1 MQVPLGYSL
10 RNLAVRKMTTA
21 LTAGGMALVVF
32 VFAAVLMLDAGL
44 KQTLVDTGEDDNV
57 VVIRRSAGSEVAS
70 NVERVPAAIVES
82 LPQVALGAGGQ
93 PLISKESVVLI
104 TLNKRVAE
112 GQAPRPSNVI
122 IRGVDAMGLYLR
134 PQVKIVAGRM
144 FRPGVAEIVVARSI
158 AQRFESAGLGESLRF
173 GGREWRIVGLF
184 DAGESGF
191 DSEIWGDAE
200 QLMQSFRRQV
210 YSSLIFRLADPSAFA
225 EAKEAIESDPRL
237 MLEALRERD
246 FYAEQSETLSA
257 FIRILG
263 LSLSVVFSLAAIIG
277 AMITMYASVANRTA
291 EIGTLR
297 ALGFRRRS
305 ILVAFM
311 LESLFLALLGGGA
324 GILAASLLQLV
335 TLSTTNF
342 KSFSELAFGFSMTP
356 AIVVQSL
363 LFALAMGFV
372 GGVLPAVRAARMNI
386 VDALRSV

>member
-82 LPQVALGAGGQ
+82 LPHVALGAGGQ

-104 TLNKRVAE
+104 TLNKRVAP
-112 GQAPRPSNVI
+112 GTPPRPSNVI

-158 AQRFESAGLGESLRF
+158 AQRFESAGLGDSLRF

-191 DSEIWGDAE
+191 DSEIWGDAD

-225 EAKEAIESDPRL
+225 AAKEAIESDPRL

-263 LSLSVVFSLAAIIG
+263 LSLSVVFSLAAVIG

>member
-82 LPQVALGAGGQ
+82 LPQVALGAGGK

-122 IRGVDAMGLYLR
+122 IRGVDTMGLYLR

-158 AQRFESAGLGESLRF
+158 AQRFENAALGESLRF
-173 GGREWRIVGLF
+173 GGREWQIVGLF
-184 DAGESGF
+184 DASESGF
-191 DSEIWGDAE
+191 DSEIWGDAD

-225 EAKEAIESDPRL
+225 AAKEAIESDPRL

-356 AIVVQSL
+356 EIVVQSL

>member
-82 LPQVALGAGGQ
+82 LPQVALGAGGK

-158 AQRFESAGLGESLRF
+158 AQRFENAALGESLRF

-191 DSEIWGDAE
+191 DSEIWGDAD

-225 EAKEAIESDPRL
+225 AAKEAIESDPRL

-356 AIVVQSL
+356 EIVVQSL